1 MHIKKV
7 QDWARNHQVKGAKLG
22 KIRQKKVQDWA
33 IILHGKRCQIGQKF
47 TFKKGAKLDK

>member
-22 KIRQKKVQDWA
+22 KIRQKKGARLGNYSSWEKVLNWA
-33 IILHGKRCQIGQKF
+33 KIYLQ
-47 TFKKGAKLDK
+47 KGAKLDK